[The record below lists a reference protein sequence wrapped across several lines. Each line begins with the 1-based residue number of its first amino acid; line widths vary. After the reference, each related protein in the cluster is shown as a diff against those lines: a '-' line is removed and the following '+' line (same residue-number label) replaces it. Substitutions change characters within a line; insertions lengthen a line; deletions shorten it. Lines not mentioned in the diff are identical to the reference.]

1 MKSFCLVSPYSSL
14 SLTFQK
20 AVFNLKGT
28 CYFSLIFLTGL
39 SPFAYLTLLFFFFL
53 ISSWKSIIDHL
64 LTHEKTMFKDL
75 MSKFFCVNVHISH
88 TLKDRCLLVIM
99 SFYHIS
105 ERGSNFLWCSFSH
118 KLYCDA

>member
-39 SPFAYLTLLFFFFL
+39 SPFAYLTLLFFFFNIQL
-53 ISSWKSIIDHL
+53 
-64 LTHEKTMFKDL
+64 E
-75 MSKFFCVNVHISH
+75 VH
-88 TLKDRCLLVIM
+88 
-99 SFYHIS
+99 Y
-105 ERGSNFLWCSFSH
+105 
-118 KLYCDA
+118 